1 MSRWLPCLVVL
12 ISFVAARGDGPK
24 DNIPDKVRRIPP
36 TGIKLADADREELSA
51 GRDALA
57 RAIDALSKDLQ
68 GKPELLEL
76 LPDVQIFHNAVHYA
90 LKYDEFFKP
99 AEIGA
104 ARKLIEH
111 GLIRARQL
119 AAGTPAWTHATG
131 LVVKGYVSKIDG
143 SVQPYGLVVPASY
156 RPDRGAEHRLDLWFH
171 GRGETL
177 SELNFLDGRMK
188 SPGEFTPPNTFV
200 LHPYGR
206 YCNANH
212 FAGEV
217 DTFEALDHVKQH
229 YPIDE
234 NRIVARGFSMGGA
247 ACWHFA
253 VHHADK
259 WVAAAPGAGFAETP
273 EFLKVFQNENYDPPW
288 YEKKLLHWYD
298 CTDWAGNLFHC
309 PTVAYSGELDK
320 QKQAAD
326 IMAEALDREGLSLK
340 HVIGPGMGHKY
351 HPDAK
356 AEINRRIDS
365 IAMIGRDWLP
375 GHVRF
380 TTWTLRYHQMHWV
393 IVDGL
398 EKHWE
403 RARVEAK
410 VLDNGT
416 ITVATRNVSAL
427 TLALPPGQTLIPVTV
442 RPKIIVNGQ
451 EMQARQVYSD
461 RSWHTHIHKKKDGWA
476 FAIWGEGLRK
486 RHGLQGPI
494 DDAFM
499 DRFVMVRPTGKP
511 LNDTVGKWAAG
522 EMTHAIEHWRRQ
534 FRGEAP
540 VKDDTAISKAD
551 IESSNLILWG
561 DPSSNAVLKKIAA
574 RLPIRWDARGIGF
587 DPRPGLIRKE
597 FPATIEPQ
605 VSAAQHVPVLIY
617 PNPLNQKK
625 YVVLNSGFTFR
636 EYDYLNNA
644 RQVPKLP
651 DWAILDVSQPPTSR
665 SPGRV
670 VDAGFFDER
679 WELGSAESVKK

>member
-12 ISFVAARGDGPK
+12 TAFGALRADGPQ
-24 DNIPDKVRRIPP
+24 DNIAEKVRRIPP
-36 TGIKLADADREELSA
+36 PGIKLADADRQELSE
-51 GRDALA
+51 GRDALG
-57 RAIDALSKDLQ
+57 REIEALRKELQ
-68 GKPELLEL
+68 KKPGLLDL
-76 LPDVQIFHNAVHYA
+76 LPDVQIFYNAVHYA

-99 AEIGA
+99 AEIIVA
-104 ARKLIEH
+104 KKLLQH
-111 GLIRARQL
+111 GMNRAKLL
-119 AAGTPAWTHATG
+119 AAGTPTWTDATG

-143 SVQPYGLVVPASY
+143 SVQPYGLVVPASF
-156 RPDRGAEHRLDLWFH
+156 RPDAGVEHRLDLWFH

-177 SELNFLDGRMK
+177 SELNFLEARMK
-188 SPGEFTPPNTFV
+188 SPGEFTPANALV

-217 DTFEALDHVKQH
+217 DTFEALDHVKKH

-259 WVAAAPGAGFAETP
+259 WVAAAPGAGFSETP
-273 EFLKVFQNENYDPPW
+273 DFLKVFQNENYDPPW

-309 PTVAYSGELDK
+309 PTVAYSGEKDK

-326 IMAEALDREGLSLK
+326 IMAEAMDQEGLSLK
-340 HVIGPGMGHKY
+340 HVIGPGTGHSY

-365 IAMIGRDWLP
+365 IAMIGRDYLP
-375 GHVRF
+375 SHVRF
-380 TTWTLRYHQMHWV
+380 TTWTLRYNQMHWLT
-393 IVDGL
+393 VDGL
-398 EKHWE
+398 KQHWE
-403 RARVEAK
+403 RARVEAQI
-410 VLDNGT
+410 LDNGT
-416 ITVATRNVSAL
+416 IKVTTQNVSAL
-427 TLALPPGQTLIPVTV
+427 TFALPPGQTLLPVTT
-442 RPKIIVNGQ
+442 RPKIIIDGQ

-461 RSWHTHIHKKKDGWA
+461 RSWQAHVHKKSDGWA
-476 FAIWGEGLRK
+476 FAIWGAGLRK

-511 LNDTVGKWAAG
+511 LNDVIGKWTTN
-522 EMTHAIEHWRRQ
+522 EMAHAVEHWRRQ

-540 VKDDTAISKAD
+540 VKDDTAITPAD
-551 IESSNLILWG
+551 IASSNLILWG
-561 DPSSNAVLKKIAA
+561 DPSSNAVLAKIAA
-574 RLPIRWDARGIGF
+574 KLPIRWDEQGIGF
-587 DPRPGLIRKE
+587 DTRPTLFRVELSGSVKP
-597 FPATIEPQ
+597 FVT
-605 VSAAQHVPVLIY
+605 AAHHVPVLIY
-617 PNPLNQKK
+617 PNPLNPKK
-625 YVVLNSGFTFR
+625 YVVVNSGFTFR

-644 RQVPKLP
+644 RQIPKLP

-665 SPGRV
+665 SPGHV

-679 WELGSAESVKK
+679 WELSKK